1 MKILFTLLLSTF
13 TIGVM
18 VAQDLITFRNGT
30 QVSGSILELTPTLIK
45 FKKVADGPTYSMNLS
60 DVSSITYKN
69 GTVETLNPSPIVS
82 TPANTNKTNTKLDP
96 IEDEMLIPTKRYG
109 GPRVGLTFISAG
121 TTRTR
126 IADAFNRSDI
136 TPFVSQFGWQFETRI
151 FTLENGAAGLI
162 EFIPLIGG
170 IEQGLFLPS
179 ASGIIGFRGANGV
192 EFGVGPSVSLA
203 GFGLVLAAGA
213 SFKVGKITFPINI
226 AFSPNIKKIL
236 PDQQIYDW
244 NTGTYQTV
252 PGETTNSGFR
262 LSLLVGFNS
271 RKG

>member
-1 MKILFTLLLSTF
+1 MKILFTLFLSTL
-13 TIGVM
+13 TIGIM
-18 VAQDLITFRNGT
+18 LAQDLITFRNGT
-30 QVSGSILELTPTLIK
+30 QINGSILELTPTLIK

-60 DVSSITYKN
+60 DVSSITYQN
-69 GTVETLNPSPIVS
+69 GTVETLNPSTIVS
-82 TPANTNKTNTKLDP
+82 TPTNKTNTKADP

-109 GPRVGLTFISAG
+109 GPRVGLTYISAG

-126 IADAFNRSDI
+126 IADAFNRADI

-192 EFGVGPSVSLA
+192 EFGVGPSASLA
-203 GFGLVLAAGA
+203 GFGIVMAAGA

-236 PDQQIYDW
+236 PDKQVYDS
-244 NTGTYQTV
+244 NTNTYQTI
-252 PGETTNSGFR
+252 PGEITNSGFR

>member
-1 MKILFTLLLSTF
+1 MKILFTLFLSTL
-13 TIGVM
+13 TIGIM
-18 VAQDLITFRNGT
+18 LAQDLITFRNGT
-30 QVSGSILELTPTLIK
+30 QINGSILELTPTLIK

-60 DVSSITYKN
+60 DVSSITYQN
-69 GTVETLNPSPIVS
+69 GTIETINPSPIVS
-82 TPANTNKTNTKLDP
+82 TPTNKINTKADP

-109 GPRVGLTFISAG
+109 GPRVGLTYISAG

-126 IADAFNRSDI
+126 IADAFNRADI

-179 ASGIIGFRGANGV
+179 ESGIIGFRGANGV

-203 GFGLVLAAGA
+203 GFGLVMAVGA

-236 PDQQIYDW
+236 PDKQVYDS
-244 NTGTYQTV
+244 NTGTYQTI